1 MVLYV
6 STFMLFVLFVVF
18 PFISFILLLRHMIM
32 GKSDSGRIVLH
43 KTLFPSVSLSELFS
57 ARRES
62 VRIIDE
68 IDRAIV
74 RLRGSGYDGLEGG
87 ELFTRVCEDLGIVHY
102 SGVGFVF
109 SPLFDDKLWCTYVI
123 SVVVDDDEG
132 DIGDTYIMD
141 DVGSRKGLICFLRTL
156 RYLIVYDKFKRY
168 DRLKRWWMKLIRC
181 LS

>member
-1 MVLYV
+1 MK
-6 STFMLFVLFVVF
+6 
-18 PFISFILLLRHMIM
+18 
-32 GKSDSGRIVLH
+32 KSNSIVLH
-43 KTLFPSVSLSELFS
+43 KTLCPSVSLSELFS

-62 VRIIDE
+62 VRIIDD

-74 RLRGSGYDGLEGG
+74 GLRGSGYDGLDGG
-87 ELFTRVCEDLGIVHY
+87 ELFTRVCDDLGIVHY
-102 SGVGFVF
+102 GGVGFVF

-132 DIGDTYIMD
+132 DIDDTYIMD
-141 DVGSRKGLICFLRTL
+141 DVGSRKGLISFLKTL
-156 RYLIVYDKFKRY
+156 RYLIVYNKFRRY

>member
-1 MVLYV
+1 
-6 STFMLFVLFVVF
+6 
-18 PFISFILLLRHMIM
+18 M

-43 KTLFPSVSLSELFS
+43 KTLCPSVSLSELFS

-87 ELFTRVCEDLGIVHY
+87 EWCTRVCEDLGIVHY
-102 SGVGFVF
+102 GGVGCVL

-123 SVVVDDDEG
+123 SVVVDDDDEG
-132 DIGDTYIMD
+132 DIDDTYIMD

>member
-1 MVLYV
+1 MK
-6 STFMLFVLFVVF
+6 
-18 PFISFILLLRHMIM
+18 
-32 GKSDSGRIVLH
+32 KSNSNRIVLH
-43 KTLFPSVSLSELFS
+43 KTLCPSVSLSELFS

-74 RLRGSGYDGLEGG
+74 GLRGSGYDGLEGG
-87 ELFTRVCEDLGIVHY
+87 ELFNRVCEDLGIVHY
-102 SGVGFVF
+102 GGVGFVF

>member
-1 MVLYV
+1 MK
-6 STFMLFVLFVVF
+6 
-18 PFISFILLLRHMIM
+18 
-32 GKSDSGRIVLH
+32 KSNSNRIVLH
-43 KTLFPSVSLSELFS
+43 KILYPSVSLNELFS

-62 VRIIDE
+62 VRIIDG

-74 RLRGSGYDGLEGG
+74 GLRGSDYDGLEGG

-102 SGVGFVF
+102 GGVGFVF

-123 SVVVDDDEG
+123 SVVVDDEG
-132 DIGDTYIMD
+132 DIDDTYIID

-156 RYLIVYDKFKRY
+156 RYLIVYDKFRRY

-181 LS
+181 F

>member
-1 MVLYV
+1 MCSVCVL
-6 STFMLFVLFVVF
+6 LVF
-18 PFISFILLLRHMIM
+18 
-32 GKSDSGRIVLH
+32 
-43 KTLFPSVSLSELFS
+43 
-57 ARRES
+57 RRES

-132 DIGDTYIMD
+132 DIGDTYIMY
-141 DVGSRKGLICFLRTL
+141 DVGSRKGLIYFLRTL

>member
-1 MVLYV
+1 
-6 STFMLFVLFVVF
+6 
-18 PFISFILLLRHMIM
+18 MIM

-43 KTLFPSVSLSELFS
+43 KTLCPSVSLSELFS

-74 RLRGSGYDGLEGG
+74 GLRGSGYEGLEGG

-102 SGVGFVF
+102 GGVGFVF
-109 SPLFDDKLWCTYVI
+109 SPLFDNKLWCTYVI

-132 DIGDTYIMD
+132 NINDTYIMD
-141 DVGSRKGLICFLRTL
+141 GVGSRKGLISFLKTL
-156 RYLIVYDKFKRY
+156 RYLIICGKFRRYDK
-168 DRLKRWWMKLIRC
+168 LKRWWTKLIRC

>member
-1 MVLYV
+1 
-6 STFMLFVLFVVF
+6 
-18 PFISFILLLRHMIM
+18 M
-32 GKSDSGRIVLH
+32 GKSDSDRIVLH
-43 KTLFPSVSLSELFS
+43 KTLCPSVSLSELFS

-74 RLRGSGYDGLEGG
+74 GLRGSGYDGLEGG

-102 SGVGFVF
+102 GGVGFVF
-109 SPLFDDKLWCTYVI
+109 CPLFDDKLWCTYVI
-123 SVVVDDDEG
+123 SVWVDDDAEG
-132 DIGDTYIMD
+132 DIDDTYIMD

-156 RYLIVYDKFKRY
+156 RYLILCGEFKRY
-168 DRLKRWWMKLIRC
+168 GKLKRWWMKLIRC

>member
-1 MVLYV
+1 
-6 STFMLFVLFVVF
+6 
-18 PFISFILLLRHMIM
+18 MIM

-74 RLRGSGYDGLEGG
+74 RLRGSGYEGLEGG

-123 SVVVDDDEG
+123 SVVVDDDDDEG

-168 DRLKRWWMKLIRC
+168 DRLKRWCMKLIRC

>member
-1 MVLYV
+1 
-6 STFMLFVLFVVF
+6 
-18 PFISFILLLRHMIM
+18 MIM

-141 DVGSRKGLICFLRTL
+141 DVGSRKGLICFL
-156 RYLIVYDKFKRY
+156 
-168 DRLKRWWMKLIRC
+168 
-181 LS
+181 

>member
-1 MVLYV
+1 
-6 STFMLFVLFVVF
+6 
-18 PFISFILLLRHMIM
+18 MIM
-32 GKSDSGRIVLH
+32 GKSESGRIVLH
-43 KTLFPSVSLSELFS
+43 KTLCSSVSLSELFS

-74 RLRGSGYDGLEGG
+74 GLRSSGYDGLEGG
-87 ELFTRVCEDLGIVHY
+87 ELFNRVCEDLGIVHY
-102 SGVGFVF
+102 GGVGFVF

>member
-1 MVLYV
+1 
-6 STFMLFVLFVVF
+6 
-18 PFISFILLLRHMIM
+18 M
-32 GKSDSGRIVLH
+32 GKSNSNRIVLH
-43 KTLFPSVSLSELFS
+43 KTLCPSVSLSELFS

-62 VRIIDE
+62 VRIIGE

-74 RLRGSGYDGLEGG
+74 GLRGSGYDGLDGG

-102 SGVGFVF
+102 GGVGFVF

-132 DIGDTYIMD
+132 DIDDTYIMD
-141 DVGSRKGLICFLRTL
+141 DVGTRKGLICFLRTL

-168 DRLKRWWMKLIRC
+168 GKLKRWWMKLIRC
-181 LS
+181 F

>member
-1 MVLYV
+1 MCSVCVLLV
-6 STFMLFVLFVVF
+6 C
-18 PFISFILLLRHMIM
+18 
-32 GKSDSGRIVLH
+32 
-43 KTLFPSVSLSELFS
+43 
-57 ARRES
+57 RRES

-74 RLRGSGYDGLEGG
+74 GLRGSGYDGLEGG

-102 SGVGFVF
+102 GGVGFVF

>member
-1 MVLYV
+1 MKVK
-6 STFMLFVLFVVF
+6 
-18 PFISFILLLRHMIM
+18 
-32 GKSDSGRIVLH
+32 KSDNGRIVLH
-43 KTLFPSVSLSELFS
+43 KTLCPSVSLSELFS

-74 RLRGSGYDGLEGG
+74 WLRGSGYGGLEGG

-102 SGVGFVF
+102 GGVGFVF

-123 SVVVDDDEG
+123 SVGVDDDEG
-132 DIGDTYIMD
+132 DIDDTYIMD
-141 DVGSRKGLICFLRTL
+141 DVGNRKGLICFLRTL
-156 RYLIVYDKFKRY
+156 KYLIVCGEFKRY
-168 DRLKRWWMKLIRC
+168 DKLKRWWMKLIRC

>member
-1 MVLYV
+1 
-6 STFMLFVLFVVF
+6 
-18 PFISFILLLRHMIM
+18 MIM

-43 KTLFPSVSLSELFS
+43 KTLCPSVSLSELFS

-68 IDRAIV
+68 IDRVIV
-74 RLRGSGYDGLEGG
+74 GLRGSGYEGLDGG
-87 ELFTRVCEDLGIVHY
+87 ELFNRVCEDLGIVHY
-102 SGVGFVF
+102 GGVGFVF

-123 SVVVDDDEG
+123 SVGVDDDEG
-132 DIGDTYIMD
+132 DIDDTYIMD
-141 DVGSRKGLICFLRTL
+141 DVESRKGLICFLRTL
-156 RYLIVYDKFKRY
+156 RHLIVYDKFMRY

>member
-1 MVLYV
+1 
-6 STFMLFVLFVVF
+6 
-18 PFISFILLLRHMIM
+18 M

-43 KTLFPSVSLSELFS
+43 KTLCPSVSLSELFS

-62 VRIIDE
+62 VRIIGE

-74 RLRGSGYDGLEGG
+74 GLRGSGYDGLDGG

-102 SGVGFVF
+102 GGVGFVF

-123 SVVVDDDEG
+123 SVVVDDDEC
-132 DIGDTYIMD
+132 DIDDTYIMD
-141 DVGSRKGLICFLRTL
+141 DVGTRKGLICFLRTL
-156 RYLIVYDKFKRY
+156 RYLIVYDKFRRY

-181 LS
+181 F